1 MNLLIAA
8 TFNAAILGL
17 CAVLAGTLF
26 GELHPLIDLFAHFL
40 LPAIVGAL
48 MFALLAAFAGRH
60 TMMLVFVGLA
70 VASTALAWPSIQQPA
85 MVAASGPRFTL
96 MTFNVYYNNRQLER
110 VADLVRETKPDIVVL
125 LEVVPRIRAA
135 LDAVA
140 DQYPYRVE
148 CWQEQWG
155 DALVLSRFPLTDM
168 QASLPEPKFRRPMGA
183 VEVAIEGRKLTLFPT
198 HLSLP
203 YPLNGRDTQPGEI
216 DEIIRTIATVKG
228 PRILAGDFNASTWAT
243 TMARTR
249 TKLDMSILT
258 GSNGSWPTFLPRAIG
273 IPIDHI
279 LATPE
284 LALQSRKLF
293 TVQGSDHR
301 AVLADIAFK
310 E

>member
-1 MNLLIAA
+1 MNLLIAT

-17 CAVLAGTLF
+17 VAVLAGTLL
-26 GELHPLIDLFAHFL
+26 GKLHPLIDLFAHFL

-48 MFALLAAFAGRH
+48 IFALLAAFAGRH
-60 TMMLVFVGLA
+60 TTMLIFVGLA
-70 VASTALAWPSIQQPA
+70 VVSTALAWPSIQQPA
-85 MVAASGPRFTL
+85 TVAASGPRFTL
-96 MTFNVYYNNRQLER
+96 MTFNVYYNNRQLQR

-125 LEVVPRIRAA
+125 LEIVPRIRTA

-155 DALVLSRFPLTDM
+155 DALVLSRFPLTDIRGT
-168 QASLPEPKFRRPMGA
+168 LPEPKFRRPMGA
-183 VEVAIEGRKLTLFPT
+183 VEIAIEGRKLTLFPT
-198 HLSLP
+198 HLTLP
-203 YPLNGRDTQPGEI
+203 YPLNGRGRQTGEI
-216 DEIIRTIATVKG
+216 DEIISAIATVKG
-228 PRILAGDFNASTWAT
+228 PRILAGDFNASPWAT
-243 TMARTR
+243 TMVRTR
-249 TKLDMSILT
+249 TKLDMTLLT
-258 GSNGSWPTFLPRAIG
+258 GASGTWPKFLPRALG

-293 TVQGSDHR
+293 TVSGSDHR